1 MKAWLLLEKGTAW
14 AVRVAVIIAAAVVG
28 AVLHWWGA
36 EPHVCRIP
44 EPLPPGE
51 YTPTFGW
58 HPDAE
63 ALAINRDRTRTL
75 HFDATPAGQAV
86 VGDTDVFL
94 WRYVRKAAGYD
105 VAEAWYPNINQQ
117 NVGCCVGCGW
127 KHCADVCQAT
137 AIANGQA
144 FAWQPVS
151 AEVIYGGSRVE
162 VGGGRLSGDGSVG
175 AWAKEYVSA
184 RGGIVPMQKFAS
196 ADLSHFSPARA
207 REFGRRGIP
216 ADIAAVAQRHPI
228 QSCALV
234 TRWHHAKRAIQ
245 QGYPVAICSSQGFTL
260 ERDATGRCRPQG
272 VWYHC
277 LALIG
282 LRTTPPEGGFL
293 LNSWGDTAHSGPVWP
308 PDMPP
313 AGFWADAAILD
324 RMLQQGD
331 SFALADVAGFP
342 QRQLDWFVHQPQRL
356 AAYSAFAHR
365 PRRPAG
371 QLEGGLMHFTFHP

>member
-1 MKAWLLLEKGTAW
+1 
-14 AVRVAVIIAAAVVG
+14 
-28 AVLHWWGA
+28 
-36 EPHVCRIP
+36 
-44 EPLPPGE
+44 
-51 YTPTFGW
+51 
-58 HPDAE
+58 
-63 ALAINRDRTRTL
+63 
-75 HFDATPAGQAV
+75 
-86 VGDTDVFL
+86 
-94 WRYVRKAAGYD
+94 
-105 VAEAWYPNINQQ
+105 
-117 NVGCCVGCGW
+117 
-127 KHCADVCQAT
+127 
-137 AIANGQA
+137 
-144 FAWQPVS
+144 
-151 AEVIYGGSRVE
+151 
-162 VGGGRLSGDGSVG
+162 
-175 AWAKEYVSA
+175 
-184 RGGIVPMQKFAS
+184 MQKFAS